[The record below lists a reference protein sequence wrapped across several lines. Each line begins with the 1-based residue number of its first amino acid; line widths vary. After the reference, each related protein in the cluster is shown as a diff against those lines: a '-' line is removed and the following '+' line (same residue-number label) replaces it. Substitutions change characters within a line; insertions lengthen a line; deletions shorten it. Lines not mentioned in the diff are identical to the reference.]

1 MQWFLYPKKVAVV
14 WELPFTR
21 CRARILIH
29 PENYSTV
36 ICLTTFAILRADRSL
51 SSYLIIFPLFL
62 SFSFLSPRS
71 NRPSRASH
79 ERVAR
84 SCIAGDS
91 DSSETRVDLQGRIF
105 YRPCPR
111 CFHEQRYPLAVVQEK
126 ISDWVRSAQENR
138 TQQEVPRDGGNFK
151 NLPPSFL
158 RNNCSLRWS
167 ILQSVLHSFGLN
179 ATLIKITN
187 ILK

>member
-1 MQWFLYPKKVAVV
+1 MLGRLLGVRKRNLFEGRREKKRKKKFRFVLDAVVPLSKSYPALVAVV

-111 CFHEQRYPLAVVQEK
+111 CFHEQRYPLAVVQAK
-126 ISDWVRSAQENR
+126 ISD
-138 TQQEVPRDGGNFK
+138 
-151 NLPPSFL
+151 
-158 RNNCSLRWS
+158 
-167 ILQSVLHSFGLN
+167 
-179 ATLIKITN
+179 
-187 ILK
+187 